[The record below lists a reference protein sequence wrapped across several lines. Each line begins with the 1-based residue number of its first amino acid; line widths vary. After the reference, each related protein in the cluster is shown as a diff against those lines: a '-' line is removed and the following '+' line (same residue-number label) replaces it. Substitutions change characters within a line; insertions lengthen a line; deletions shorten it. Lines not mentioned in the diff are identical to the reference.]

1 MGLTHKNHRRKEM
14 NFLELAYKNERV
26 EKVIQITEQISR
38 VHKAADFIKY
48 DEKLV
53 LEIPETLRLLGAE
66 IERLTAELKTI

>member
-1 MGLTHKNHRRKEM
+1 MDELTRA
-14 NFLELAYKNERV
+14 LTGAGGSSDRV